1 MDFVVWNEKN
11 KPFVLI
17 QIKQTV
23 SNDTKLAK
31 ILPKISIF
39 QTDKNRRFVL
49 SANVKLSTQATSL
62 ANVVNEIRLVTFVHL
77 FMYIYFRKYGKLSKW
92 QRAKKHST
100 HTIRLFRTELIGID
114 VGCFH
119 WVRSVHFK
127 RKKEKNWQKEAI
139 LYAFT
144 LRNRMNKI
152 FARLC
157 KNFVKPRKK
166 DEFSSAGAA
175 RKKLKKYSAL
185 MWFNCRVPFSRLQGS
200 LSVCWCLFL
209 PDFTWRTIHTL
220 AHPILCSECQSVSH
234 QYKN

>member
-175 RKKLKKYSAL
+175 RKKTQKILGFNVIQLSGAL
-185 MWFNCRVPFSRLQGS
+185 FSFTRLPECVLMLVSTWFYMAHNSHTGS
-200 LSVCWCLFL
+200 PDSLF
-209 PDFTWRTIHTL
+209 RM
-220 AHPILCSECQSVSH
+220 SECIASI
-234 QYKN
+234 